1 MSSLWGNDYFTRK
14 RASRQAQMWEY
25 LDSMARVI
33 LDTNNVLGATD
44 ALPTEIAGPTPQE
57 FVDLLVA
64 SRRYPGGFL
73 LVCDG
78 VRWDDAPKTLPSGI
92 QMRFS
97 GHGVTAD
104 DVIARVVSQSSISRH
119 LLVVTTDR
127 ALQKQVRRLKTS
139 TMDSKTFLEELGFD
153 WQRTDQT
160 QQPRADAPELDPNAV
175 LPPEVVAEAETVRP
189 QKGDISPSIWSKIS
203 SKVLKSPK
211 PAKTKLTDEPPV
223 DPAHEPTH
231 GTFSF
236 DSKTL
241 EDAERI
247 AKGHSPNDP

>member
-1 MSSLWGNDYFTRK
+1 
-14 RASRQAQMWEY
+14 MWEY
-25 LDSMARVI
+25 LGGMARVI

-78 VRWDDAPKTLPSGI
+78 VRWNDAPKTVPSGI
-92 QMRFS
+92 QVRFS

-127 ALQKQVRRLKTS
+127 ALQKRVKRLKAS
-139 TMDSKTFLEELGFD
+139 TMDSKAFLEELGFD
-153 WQRTDQT
+153 WQRTAQAP
-160 QQPRADAPELDPNAV
+160 QLRADAPELDPNAV

-189 QKGDISPSIWSKIS
+189 QKGDTSPSIWAKLSA
-203 SKVLKSPK
+203 KVLKNQK
-211 PAKTKLTDEPPV
+211 PVVAKSADEPPV
-223 DPAHEPTH
+223 DPAQDPTH
-231 GTFSF
+231 DAFCF
-236 DSKTL
+236 DPKTL

>member
-25 LDSMARVI
+25 LAGMARVI

-44 ALPTEIAGPTPQE
+44 VLPTEIAGPTPQE
-57 FVDLLVA
+57 FVNVLSA
-64 SRRYPGGFL
+64 SRRYSGGFL

-78 VRWDDAPKTLPSGI
+78 ERWDDAPKSLPSGI
-92 QMRFS
+92 QVAFS

-127 ALQKQVRRLKTS
+127 ALQKQVKRLKAS
-139 TMDSKTFLEELGFD
+139 TMDSKAFLEELGFD
-153 WQRTDQT
+153 WQRTAQAP
-160 QQPRADAPELDPNAV
+160 QPRADAPELDPNAV

-189 QKGDISPSIWSKIS
+189 QKGDTSPSIWAKIS
-203 SKVLKSPK
+203 SKVLKNQK
-211 PAKTKLTDEPPV
+211 TAKTKPADEPPV
-223 DPAHEPTH
+223 DPAPDPTL
-231 GTFSF
+231 GAFSF
-236 DSKTL
+236 DPKTL

>member
-25 LDSMARVI
+25 LAGMARVI

-57 FVDLLVA
+57 FVDLLLA

-78 VRWDDAPKTLPSGI
+78 VRWDDAPKSLPGGI
-92 QMRFS
+92 QVRFS

-127 ALQKQVRRLKTS
+127 ALQKRVKRLKAS
-139 TMDSKTFLEELGFD
+139 TMDSKSFLEELGFD
-153 WQRTDQT
+153 WQRAPQT
-160 QQPRADAPELDPNAV
+160 PQQQVDGPGLDPNTV
-175 LPPEVVAEAETVRP
+175 LPPDVVAEAETVQP
-189 QKGDISPSIWSKIS
+189 QKGDTSPSIWAKIS
-203 SKVLKSPK
+203 SKVLKSRK
-211 PAKTKLTDEPPV
+211 VAKSSPADESPA
-223 DPAHEPTH
+223 DPAHDPTH
-231 GTFSF
+231 GAFSF

-247 AKGHSPNDP
+247 AKGHPPNDP